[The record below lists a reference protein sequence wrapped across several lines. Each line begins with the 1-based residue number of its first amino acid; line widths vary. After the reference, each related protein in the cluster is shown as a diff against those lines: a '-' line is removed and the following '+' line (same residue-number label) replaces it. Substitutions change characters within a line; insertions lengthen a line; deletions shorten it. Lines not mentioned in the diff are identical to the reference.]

1 MTVIREWFKRE
12 LGQSMIEFALV
23 LPMLLLLA
31 LGTTDLGMVF
41 RTYIGLTNAS
51 REGARW
57 LTVHPQDVGGAMARI
72 VGEVDRVGLVL
83 GDDVIASVT
92 PSQSSY
98 VAGDEITVSLTHEY
112 QLLFGTVTS
121 IPALTLR
128 ANTTMV
134 VLYDE

>member
-1 MTVIREWFKRE
+1 MTRIKERFKQE
-12 LGQSMIEFALV
+12 FGQSMVEFALV

-31 LGTTDLGMVF
+31 LGTIDMGMVF

-57 LTVHPQDVGGAMARI
+57 LTVHPQDMSGATARM
-72 VGEVDRVGLVL
+72 VGEAARVGL
-83 GDDVIASVT
+83 DVGTDVTATVT

-98 VAGDEITVSLTHEY
+98 VAGDEITVTLAHDY

-121 IPALTLR
+121 FPAISLR
-128 ANTTMV
+128 ADTTMV

>member
-1 MTVIREWFKRE
+1 MV
-12 LGQSMIEFALV
+12 EFALV

-31 LGTTDLGMVF
+31 LGTIDLGMVF

-57 LTVHPQDVGGAMARI
+57 LTVHPQDLGGATARMA
-72 VGEVDRVGLVL
+72 GEADRVGLVV
-83 GDDVIASVT
+83 GNDVTVSVT
-92 PSQSSY
+92 PAQSSY
-98 VAGDEITVSLTHEY
+98 VAGDEITVSLTHDY

-121 IPALTLR
+121 IPAVTLQ
-128 ANTTMV
+128 AETTMV